1 MKRWRPVL
9 VIPILVLITA
19 GACDPPPP
27 AGWQPPDVESIT
39 ITPEP
44 VIAGAPF
51 TISAVVSDDEQ
62 VARVHLK
69 VLDPRGQESPVL
81 DCEVPELDPQPI
93 VLVEIPCTLPDFAL
107 NGTWELVINAY
118 DGEWAAGHGGG
129 AGWARA
135 TFEVAGGSNDAAAPV
150 LESATIEPAT
160 PVVGEPFTVVVR
172 ASDENLVVPPHAGT
186 LRSYKVGAPR
196 PPYWVCDVTS
206 VQLLSP
212 TLQEST
218 FVCPGAAELGA
229 GPYWLQFVLADANGN
244 RDGARV
250 DFDKVAAP

>member
-9 VIPILVLITA
+9 AIPILLLMSA

-39 ITPEP
+39 VTPAP
-44 VIAGAPF
+44 VIAGSTF

-62 VARVHLK
+62 VDRAYLEVR
-69 VLDPRGQESPVL
+69 DPRGNESPVL
-81 DCEVPELDPQPI
+81 DCEVPELDPQPV
-93 VLVEIPCTLPDFAL
+93 VLVEIPCTLPDFAV
-107 NGTWELVINAY
+107 NGTWSVKLTAY
-118 DGEWAAGHGGG
+118 DGEWSAGHGGG
-129 AGWARA
+129 AGLAST
-135 TFEVAGGSNDAAAPV
+135 TFEVTGGSNDTVAPV
-150 LESATIEPAT
+150 LESATIDPAT
-160 PVVGEPFTVVVR
+160 PVVGEPFTVVIR

-186 LRSYKVGAPR
+186 LRSYKVGAPS

-206 VQLLSP
+206 VQSVSP
-212 TLQEST
+212 TLQET
-218 FVCPGAAELGA
+218 RFVCPGATELGA

-244 RDGARV
+244 YDGARV